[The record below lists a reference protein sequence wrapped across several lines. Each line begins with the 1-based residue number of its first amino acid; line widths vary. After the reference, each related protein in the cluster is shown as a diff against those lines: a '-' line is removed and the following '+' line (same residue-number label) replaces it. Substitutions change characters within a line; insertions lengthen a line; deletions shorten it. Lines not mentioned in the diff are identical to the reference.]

1 MQRSGVLSDASI
13 ISKCV
18 YAELPIPVSQYTNV
32 MGVEKSSVFV
42 TRKPKDYRAP
52 LQIIPAYV
60 AKNKA
65 QESGMNKLL
74 SQKLIEQEMK
84 ASMNKPG
91 SYNVLKGAPLLV
103 GSSTQNFHVKNIQKM
118 IQVVNRPYP
127 TPRAPEMFYQMPGR
141 NTFVQENASSRMIAL
156 SNARTRV
163 PGLTAAGASIVSG
176 ITTEIDDD
184 TTISLASRRSAPA
197 SYSGISN
204 RSSSVSGLSISDMST
219 SVSGLSYSGISN
231 RSSSVSGLSIS
242 DMSTSVSGLSDS
254 DMSTT
259 ASQPNL
265 SLTSS
270 FGPLQQQMLATTI
283 RETNQPILR
292 QSRISSMFS
301 VKKQSA
307 EAGPSSLERV
317 PVQPRGQAGP
327 QLIQPA
333 KAPPPPDSTQEKKY

>member
-65 QESGMNKLL
+65 QKSGMNKLL

-84 ASMNKPG
+84 TSMNKPG
-91 SYNVLKGAPLLV
+91 SYDVLKGAPLLV

-163 PGLTAAGASIVSG
+163 PGLNAAGTSIVSG

-197 SYSGISN
+197 STYSGISDM
-204 RSSSVSGLSISDMST
+204 SSSVSGLSVSDM
-219 SVSGLSYSGISN
+219 G
-231 RSSSVSGLSIS
+231 SSVSGLS
-242 DMSTSVSGLSDS
+242 VP

-259 ASQPNL
+259 SSQPNL

-317 PVQPRGQAGP
+317 PVQARGQAGP

>member
-1 MQRSGVLSDASI
+1 
-13 ISKCV
+13 
-18 YAELPIPVSQYTNV
+18 

-52 LQIIPAYV
+52 IPIIPAYV

-91 SYNVLKGAPLLV
+91 SYDVLKGAPLLV

-219 SVSGLSYSGISN
+219 SVSGLS
-231 RSSSVSGLSIS
+231 
-242 DMSTSVSGLSDS
+242 DS